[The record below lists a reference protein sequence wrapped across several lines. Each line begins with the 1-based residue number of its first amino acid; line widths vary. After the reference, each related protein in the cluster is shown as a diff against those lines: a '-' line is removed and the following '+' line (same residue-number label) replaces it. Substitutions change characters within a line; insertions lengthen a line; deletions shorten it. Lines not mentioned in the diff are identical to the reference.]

1 MYPAVVL
8 LLVAGAAAVSRVT
21 VPGSVTGVVGSPVRC
36 NTLYK
41 PHLFCY

>member
-1 MYPAVVL
+1 MRMYPAVVL

-36 NTLYK
+36 NTLY
-41 PHLFCY
+41 